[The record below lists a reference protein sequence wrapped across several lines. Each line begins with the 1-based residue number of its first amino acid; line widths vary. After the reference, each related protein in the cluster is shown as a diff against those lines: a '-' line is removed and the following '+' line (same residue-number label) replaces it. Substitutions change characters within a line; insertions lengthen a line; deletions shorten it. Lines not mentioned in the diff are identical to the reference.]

1 MGSYVNQILTKVIPK
16 IYEKL
21 QTPDDQDFHLI
32 TFQSTL
38 NYSKMNKLAFMNS
51 QRNGAGSTYMANVPN
66 KLEEILDSIN
76 PDVPINI
83 LTLSDGEI

>member
-1 MGSYVNQILTKVIPK
+1 
-16 IYEKL
+16 
-21 QTPDDQDFHLI
+21 
-32 TFQSTL
+32 
-38 NYSKMNKLAFMNS
+38 MNS